1 MNSYMRS
8 PRSVT
13 AQPMGMPLR
22 ILKFAMDFFARVM
35 MAFWP
40 VIWPSSCAAVSSS
53 LTFWLAS
60 PRPMLTVTFC
70 SLGTAIM
77 FFQPKC
83 FISAGT
89 VSFRY
94 FSCNRLFIAAL
105 VSPLLFLLIQSAAAT
120 LARAHLG
127 AVRQNAVPNA
137 RVLAAI
143 GADHHHIGNVDARF
157 LLDDA
162 ALDVLARVGT
172 GVALHDGDML
182 DHHRVFLGVDAEH
195 AAALA
200 GIAPG
205 DYPHLVAL
213 ANSDGAALR
222 AFVCECHCLP
232 NLRSQGNN
240 LGKFLFAQFASH
252 RAENARADRFA
263 RVINQDRG
271 IVVEA
276 DVRAIA
282 APALF
287 AHAHNHRFHYRALF
301 YLAFRSGFLYR
312 RGNDVAEA
320 RFQAHVA
327 ADRQNAHQ
335 LACAGIVRHRQ
346 PGPHLNHC
354 SAPRSRL
361 ISALIS
367 SDALRCNTSFSRHRF
382 SLEIGRDATMRTVS
396 PGLAWR
402 FSSCA

>member
-1 MNSYMRS
+1 
-8 PRSVT
+8 
-13 AQPMGMPLR
+13 
-22 ILKFAMDFFARVM
+22 MDFFARVM

-172 GVALHDGDML
+172 GVAFHDGDML

-205 DYPHLVAL
+205 DHAHLVTL
-213 ANSDGAALR
+213 ADANGAALG
-222 AFVCECHCLP
+222 AFVCECHRLP
-232 NLRSQGNN
+232 NLRSQRNN
-240 LGKFLFAQFASH
+240 LGKFLFAQLASH
-252 RAENARADRFA
+252 WAEYARADRLA
-263 RVINQDRG
+263 GIVDQDRG
-271 IVVEA
+271 VVVETN
-276 DVRAIA
+276 VGAIP

-287 AHAHNHRFHYRALF
+287 AHAHNHRFHHRALLD
-301 YLAFRSGFLYR
+301 LAFRSGFLHR
-312 RGNDVAEA
+312 RCDHVAEA
-320 RFQAHVA
+320 
-327 ADRQNAHQ
+327 
-335 LACAGIVRHRQ
+335 
-346 PGPHLNHC
+346 
-354 SAPRSRL
+354 
-361 ISALIS
+361 
-367 SDALRCNTSFSRHRF
+367 
-382 SLEIGRDATMRTVS
+382 SL
-396 PGLAWR
+396 
-402 FSSCA
+402 